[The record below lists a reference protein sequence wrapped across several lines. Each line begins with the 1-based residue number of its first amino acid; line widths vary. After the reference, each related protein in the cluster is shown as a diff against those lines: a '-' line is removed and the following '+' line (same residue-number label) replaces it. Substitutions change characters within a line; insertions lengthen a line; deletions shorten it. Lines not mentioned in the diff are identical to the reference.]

1 MEGQGKCESWW
12 GDPIGDPA
20 RMVTVHGNWPGAFFR
35 PMTARLCLHPLL
47 VEALVKDDDWLDA
60 GMRVD
65 FSGTVL
71 SHLIRRKSYL
81 IAINIVMPSLQ
92 GLLHSNGNSKSDIL
106 SPARVF
112 SSVQHFRLELVWH
125 CYCQDRVG
133 GL

>member
-1 MEGQGKCESWW
+1 MS
-12 GDPIGDPA
+12 A
-20 RMVTVHGNWPGAFFR
+20 S
-35 PMTARLCLHPLL
+35 L
-47 VEALVKDDDWLDA
+47 VAALVQNDDSLEVVWE
-60 GMRVD
+60 
-65 FSGTVL
+65 
-71 SHLIRRKSYL
+71 LIFLLPFYRNARRTL